1 MKKLSALLMLGLFI
15 VSACTFNVELLTPEA
30 AVLITPTSTSITPT
44 PAETIEV
51 SPTPLATSTEL
62 PSSTPAQVLSE
73 PQFSNAR
80 FTVDISANLYQSIF
94 PARTRRVY
102 AVWDYQN
109 MRPGSMM
116 RRDWYFNNVLWITRE
131 EPWDFSKYG
140 ANGTIKD
147 ISIFDLDVGLGS
159 GDYRLELY
167 IDLQPQPI
175 GGLTW
180 PSFTISNTESEARIT
195 SPDGQ
200 WVADADDPKIL
211 IVRNT
216 GREVRQVFS
225 GNEIT
230 NLAWLPDSQHIV
242 FVDRDRSQ
250 QQTPTDL
257 GIQDDLWI
265 VEITSGESHLL
276 YQHTAPFGKFSFS
289 PDGRYISSIEGSGF
303 VDACFVD
310 SRLIFFELA
319 SDFRTARSIRQEAF
333 SGISTAPDTVVYPV
347 EGGTWHNETKYL
359 VPLNGTCN
367 FDQNLVGTYV
377 FDLSELH
384 AKKWGQ

>member
-1 MKKLSALLMLGLFI
+1 MKKLSALLVLIAFT
-15 VSACTFNVELLTPEA
+15 VSACTFNVEVLTPEIA
-30 AVLITPTSTSITPT
+30 LTPTALSSAETVVVTPTSIITAIESPSITPT
-44 PAETIEV
+44 
-51 SPTPLATSTEL
+51 
-62 PSSTPAQVLSE
+62 QVLDV

-80 FTVDISANLYQSIF
+80 FTVDASANIYQNIF

-109 MRPGSMM
+109 MHAGLMV

-140 ANGTIKD
+140 ANGSIKD
-147 ISIFDLDVGLGS
+147 ISVFDLDVGLGS

-167 IDLQPQPI
+167 IDMQPQPI
-175 GGLTW
+175 GGVTW
-180 PSFTISNTESEARIT
+180 PSFTISNIESERRVT
-195 SPDGQ
+195 SPNGQ

-211 IVRNT
+211 LVRDA
-216 GREVRQVFS
+216 GRDVRQVFS

-230 NLAWLPDSQHIV
+230 NLAWLPDSQRII

-265 VEITSGESHLL
+265 VEILSGESHLL
-276 YQHTAPFGKFSFS
+276 YQNTVAFGSFSFS
-289 PDGRYISSIEGSGF
+289 PDGHYIASIEGSGF
-303 VDACFVD
+303 GDACFVD

-319 SDFRTARSIRQEAF
+319 SDFRTVRTIKQEQF
-333 SGISTAPDTVVYPV
+333 SGISATHDTVVYPV
-347 EGGTWHNETKYL
+347 EEGTWQNETKYL
-359 VPLNGTCN
+359 VALNGTCN
-367 FDQNLVGTYV
+367 FDQNLIGMYV
-377 FDLSELH
+377 FNLSEMQ
-384 AKKWGQ
+384 ARKWGQ

>member
-1 MKKLSALLMLGLFI
+1 MKKIAACLLLIALP
-15 VSACTFNVELLTPEA
+15 ACTFSIEVLTPD
-30 AVLITPTSTSITPT
+30 VSTPTPLTSTSTESVLVILTST
-44 PAETIEV
+44 ATIPVTE
-51 SPTPLATSTEL
+51 SPTSVPTSIPT
-62 PSSTPAQVLSE
+62 SVSGA

-80 FTVDISANLYQSIF
+80 FTVDVNANTYQNIF

-109 MRPGSMM
+109 MREGLIV
-116 RRDWYFNNVLWITRE
+116 RRDWYFNDELWITRE
-131 EPWDFSKYG
+131 EAWDFSKYG

-147 ISIFDLDVGLGS
+147 ISVFDLDVGLGS
-159 GDYRLELY
+159 GEYRFELY

-175 GGLTW
+175 GGLNW
-180 PSFTISNTESEARIT
+180 PTFTISNPESEARVT

-216 GREVRQVFS
+216 GRDVRQVFS

-250 QQTPTDL
+250 QQTRTES

-265 VEITSGESHLL
+265 VHILNGESHLL
-276 YQHTAPFGKFSFS
+276 YQNTVTFGKFSFS
-289 PDGRYISSIEGSGF
+289 PDGRYIVSIEGSGF
-303 VDACFVD
+303 VHDCSVD
-310 SRLIFFELA
+310 SRLIFFQLA
-319 SDFRTARSIRQEAF
+319 SDFRTARVIKQEAF
-333 SGISTAPDTVVYPV
+333 SGISTAPETVVYPV
-347 EGGTWHNETKYL
+347 EEGTWQNETKYL
-359 VPLNGTCN
+359 VSLNGTCN
-367 FDQNLVGTYV
+367 FDQNLVGKYV
-377 FDLSELH
+377 FDLSEMH
-384 AKKWGQ
+384 VRKWGE

>member
-1 MKKLSALLMLGLFI
+1 MKKLSALFILIAFI
-15 VSACTFNVELLTPEA
+15 VPACTFDVEVLTPAPSTPVET
-30 AVLITPTSTSITPT
+30 VEVTPTSIPTTTEAPSITPT
-44 PAETIEV
+44 
-51 SPTPLATSTEL
+51 
-62 PSSTPAQVLSE
+62 QVLAV

-80 FTVDISANLYQSIF
+80 FTVETNANIYQNIF

-109 MRPGSMM
+109 MSAGLMV
-116 RRDWYFNNVLWITRE
+116 RRDWYYNDVLWITRE

-140 ANGTIKD
+140 ANGTIQD
-147 ISIFDLDVGLGS
+147 ISVFDLDVGLGS

-167 IDLQPQPI
+167 IDMQPQPI
-175 GGLTW
+175 GGGTW
-180 PSFTISNTESEARIT
+180 PAFTISDEEAERRVT
-195 SPDGQ
+195 SPNGQ
-200 WVADADDPKIL
+200 WVAEADDPKL
-211 IVRNT
+211 LLVRDT

-230 NLAWLPDSQHIV
+230 NLAWLPDNQHIV

-250 QQTPTDL
+250 QQVPTNL

-265 VEITSGESHLL
+265 VEIFSGESHLL
-276 YQHTAPFGKFSFS
+276 YQNTVSFGNFRVS
-289 PDGRYISSIEGSGF
+289 PDGHYVASVEGSGYG
-303 VDACFVD
+303 DACFVD

-319 SDFRTARSIRQEAF
+319 SDFRTARSIKQEQF
-333 SGISTAPDTVVYPV
+333 SGISAAQDTVVYPV
-347 EGGTWHNETKYL
+347 EGGVWQSETKYL

-377 FDLSELH
+377 FNLSELN
-384 AKKWGQ
+384 ARKWGQ

>member
-1 MKKLSALLMLGLFI
+1 MRKLAALLMFI
-15 VSACTFNVELLTPEA
+15 AFTGSACTFNVEVLTPEI
-30 AVLITPTSTSITPT
+30 ITPTALTLTEAAVTTPT
-44 PAETIEV
+44 SVATVTVTAESPAT
-51 SPTPLATSTEL
+51 PT
-62 PSSTPAQVLSE
+62 QVLST

-80 FTVDISANLYQSIF
+80 FTTDVSANSYQNIF
-94 PARTRRVY
+94 PARSRRVY

-109 MRPGSMM
+109 MRPGLMI

-140 ANGTIKD
+140 ASGTIKD
-147 ISIFDLDVGLGS
+147 ISVFDLDIGLGS

-167 IDLQPQPI
+167 IDMQPQPI
-175 GGLTW
+175 GGTNW
-180 PSFTISNTESEARIT
+180 PSFTISSAKSESRVT

-200 WVADADDPKIL
+200 WVADADDPNVL
-211 IVRNT
+211 LVRNT
-216 GREVRQVFS
+216 GRDVRQLFS
-225 GNEIT
+225 GKEIT

-265 VEITSGESHLL
+265 VDILTGESHLL
-276 YQHTAPFGKFSFS
+276 YQNTVAFGEFSFS
-289 PDGRYISSIEGSGF
+289 PDGRHMATIEGSGF
-303 VDACFVD
+303 ADACFVD

-319 SDFRTARSIRQEAF
+319 SDFRTARSIKQEQF
-333 SGISTAPDTVVYPV
+333 SGISSAQDTVVYPV
-347 EGGTWHNETKYL
+347 EKGTWQNETKYL
-359 VPLNGTCN
+359 IQLNGTCN

-384 AKKWGQ
+384 ARKWGQ